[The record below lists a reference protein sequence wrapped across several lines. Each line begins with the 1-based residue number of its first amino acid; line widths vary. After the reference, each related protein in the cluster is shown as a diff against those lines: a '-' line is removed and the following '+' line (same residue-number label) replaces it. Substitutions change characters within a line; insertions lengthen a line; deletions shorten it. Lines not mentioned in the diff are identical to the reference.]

1 MRKSRTPESGRRRS
15 KRVEKVRLLK
25 TPEGRKKIEEMAK
38 YNAEN
43 SENQEPNFG
52 AYLMPASKS
61 RPAGIENQIDRKYDS
76 FLPRPALNR

>member
-1 MRKSRTPESGRRRS
+1 
-15 KRVEKVRLLK
+15 
-25 TPEGRKKIEEMAK
+25 MAK
-38 YNAEN
+38 NNAEN